1 MYGDYLRAILE
12 HDEPISA
19 VRERL
24 SWKVEAAAANNL
36 REIARQAALAEQLLE
51 DLNAPEESA
60 RHAFAMQYVA
70 EARTLENDKA
80 EQQRRHESAR
90 ARLEAEYYNLLNNR
104 LEFERN
110 RRGK

>member
-36 REIARQAALAEQLLE
+36 REIARQAALAEQLIE
-51 DLNAPEESA
+51 DLNTPEGSA
-60 RHAFAMQYVA
+60 RHEFAAQYLT
-70 EARTLENDKA
+70 EAKALEADKT
-80 EQQRRHESAR
+80 EQQRQHESAR

-110 RRGK
+110 RMGK